1 MYKTVIYGFIRAVYT
16 MRGCAVVVLG
26 PKPQIKGQKN
36 EKQEAG
42 GWLMVAG
49 EGRGKKK
56 IGTRSL
62 SA

>member
-1 MYKTVIYGFIRAVYT
+1 

-62 SA
+62 WA